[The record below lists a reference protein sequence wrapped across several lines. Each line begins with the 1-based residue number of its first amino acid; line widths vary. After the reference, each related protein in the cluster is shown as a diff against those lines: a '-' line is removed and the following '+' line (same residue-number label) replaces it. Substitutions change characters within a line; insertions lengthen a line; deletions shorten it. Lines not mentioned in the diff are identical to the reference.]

1 MSATPPVAAPGPARW
16 GSLLPAAPDRVPRGL
31 RAMASWHRPLIGF
44 AALMVAWGLVSLVG
58 FLTDPRLLDGAPIW
72 AKPLKFNISL
82 ALYTTTLAWMTS
94 MIRGRRLRRVAWWTG
109 TLGVLASLLEI
120 ALITTQAVRGTSS
133 HFNVSTP
140 VDTGIYAA
148 MGSGI
153 VFFYGSALVIG
164 GLLLFS
170 SRIADRSLVWAL
182 RLGIPIGVAGLSV
195 GFLMLRPTA
204 DQLANP
210 AGGHVGSHSVGGDDP
225 SGGLWFVGWNSLHG
239 DLRIS
244 HFIGMH
250 ALQVLPLIALALARF
265 TGRSM
270 GEGTR
275 VRIVL
280 LAAGSWASVAGLT
293 LWQALR
299 GQSIIHPDATT
310 MTTAGALAL
319 VGAIYATTVLRR
331 ARRDPA
337 R

>member
-1 MSATPPVAAPGPARW
+1 
-16 GSLLPAAPDRVPRGL
+16 
-31 RAMASWHRPLIGF
+31 MASWHRPLIGF
-44 AALMVAWGLVSLVG
+44 AALMVAWGVVSLVG
-58 FLTDPRLLDGAPIW
+58 FLADPRLLDGAPMW

-109 TLGVLASLLEI
+109 TLGVCASLLEI
-120 ALITTQAVRGTSS
+120 TLITTQAVRGTSS

-140 VDTGIYAA
+140 VDTVIYAA

-164 GLLLFS
+164 GLLLFT

-195 GFLMLRPTA
+195 GFLMIRPTA
-204 DQLANP
+204 AQLANP
-210 AGGHVGSHSVGGDDP
+210 GGGRVGSHSVGGDDP
-225 SGGLWFVGWNSLHG
+225 GGGLWFVGWNSLHG

-250 ALQVLPLIALALARF
+250 ALQVLPLIALALARVG
-265 TGRSM
+265 GRAL
-270 GEGTR
+270 GEVTR

-280 LAAGSWASVAGLT
+280 LAAGSWTSVAGLT

-299 GQSIIHPDATT
+299 GQSIVHPDATT
-310 MTTAGALAL
+310 LFTAGALAL
-319 VGAIYATTVLRR
+319 VGAVYGTTALRR
-331 ARRDPA
+331 AWPEVGR
-337 R
+337 